1 MGTALRI
8 NHVARGWYKKKT
20 AACSRLKTDKARSGI
35 PALGRSN
42 KRTATVSTQRKQTY
56 TQQQR
61 LTQRG
66 QWSGCATGRS
76 CIFKCD
82 VTWRRGWNP
91 PPPDSSDWAESKTT
105 HHHFTS
111 FGEKKISNDS
121 LLNFEY
127 TENLKNKNK
136 NVLKNQSVGD
146 VLCWK
151 NYHSWSLTDFR
162 VLVKKVRTKTI
173 LFNSS

>member
-35 PALGRSN
+35 PAQDRSN

-56 TQQQR
+56 TQQQQ

-66 QWSGCATGRS
+66 QWSGCAIGRS
-76 CIFKCD
+76 CIFECD

-91 PPPDSSDWAESKTT
+91 PLPHPPTAPTGQKVRQLIITL
-105 HHHFTS
+105 HLL
-111 FGEKKISNDS
+111 FGEKKISNDC

-127 TENLKNKNK
+127 TENLKTRFKESVSGRRA
-136 NVLKNQSVGD
+136 VLKKISCN
-146 VLCWK
+146 
-151 NYHSWSLTDFR
+151 
-162 VLVKKVRTKTI
+162 KK
-173 LFNSS
+173 